1 MGVSAAATAMGI
13 VVAIAYAYAE
23 RIVSMLGITG
33 ARIVS
38 RLAAL
43 ILLAIGIQI
52 FISGV
57 QGVLVDTLRL
67 ARH

>member
-1 MGVSAAATAMGI
+1 M
-13 VVAIAYAYAE
+13 VAIAYAYAE

-52 FISGV
+52 FISGI

>member
-1 MGVSAAATAMGI
+1 
-13 VVAIAYAYAE
+13 
-23 RIVSMLGITG
+23 MLGVTG

-52 FISGV
+52 LISGV
-57 QGVLVDTLRL
+57 PGFMVDTLRL
-67 ARH
+67 AHH